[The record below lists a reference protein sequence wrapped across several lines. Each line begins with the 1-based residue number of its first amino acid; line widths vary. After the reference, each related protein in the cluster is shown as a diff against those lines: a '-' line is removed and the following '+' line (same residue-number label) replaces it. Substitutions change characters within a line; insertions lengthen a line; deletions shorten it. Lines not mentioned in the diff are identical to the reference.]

1 MYLYVKTTKDEYEL
15 PVAVAADAKELA
27 AVTGMKLHSARSII
41 SKLRHGKPIHKCWHI
56 VEVEDEDSQ
65 RIGC

>member
-15 PVAVAADAKELA
+15 PVAVAADKELA
-27 AVTGMKLHSARSII
+27 AVTGMKLNSARNII

-56 VEVEDEDSQ
+56 VEVEDED
-65 RIGC
+65 GEEVTV